1 MISLE
6 NIHCG
11 LEVMSDHGAQLLSG
25 QLERSITNK
34 ENCSAFLASILSSEG
49 STLAS
54 TNGPADA
61 APENLAEGGDVAGE
75 SSVPDTEV
83 SGTSLSDN
91 DVVGDEV
98 FADTGPEPGLCD
110 GLRVVGVLLDLVP
123 DLRDRRSGH
132 RLGVDSVDDLAEDT
146 THGNAGVCGVADLA
160 VSTVE
165 INRVDL

>member
-6 NIHCG
+6 NIHCR
-11 LEVMSDHGAQLLSG
+11 LEVMSDHGAQLLGG
-25 QLERSITNK
+25 QLERSIANK
-34 ENCSAFLASILSSEG
+34 EDCSAFLASILSSES

-61 APENLAEGGDVAGE
+61 SPENLAEGGDVPRE

-83 SGTSLSDN
+83 SGTSLSDD

-98 FADTGPEPGLCD
+98 FADAGPEPGLCD
-110 GLRVVGVLLDLVP
+110 DLRVVGVLLDLVP

-132 RLGVDSVDDLAEDT
+132 RLGVDPVDDLAENT
-146 THGNAGVCGVADLA
+146 THGNAGICGVADLA
-160 VSTVE
+160 VSAVE